1 MDPGSIVVL
10 HLVNP
15 TEKYWGVLDALS
27 GPGITVRGINLSSFE
42 DWVAAVSHGD
52 EAMTLGLSTIFFP
65 MARVERMFLDEPMGE
80 IESLAQSFERRV
92 GISVAD
98 YLGLAS
104 AEGGLT
110 N

>member
-1 MDPGSIVVL
+1 MDPGAIVLL

-15 TEKYWGVLDALS
+15 TEKYWGVLVALNS
-27 GPGITVRGINLSSFE
+27 PGITVQGINLSSFE
-42 DWVAAVSHGD
+42 DWVAAVTHQE
-52 EAMTLGLSTIFFP
+52 EATALGLTTIFFP
-65 MARVERMFLDEPMGE
+65 MARVERMFLDEPVGQ

-98 YLGLAS
+98 YLGLA
-104 AEGGLT
+104 EGADGLT